1 LKDFKDFENMA
12 MFDLPETERK
22 VLKERFD
29 EIKIGISAVDAQD
42 TQLLQTLVSPLN
54 YTNIIREDVCEKF
67 FSGEEL
73 LLNAPEQKDGYFQV
87 PAAID

>member
-1 LKDFKDFENMA
+1 MKDFKDFENMA